1 MKLGA
6 CTTPANI
13 EKAAEAG
20 FDYLEC
26 SLSFV
31 HGMSEE
37 DFQALAARVPSLPIP
52 ITKANGFAPGSLKLT
67 GPDANVEE
75 WHAYLEKAL
84 SRAKKL
90 GIKLLVLGSS
100 AARNIPEGWDVKTG
114 LQQFKDFLLL
124 AGEYAE
130 KYDIDIALEPLRRKE
145 SNFMNLVSEG
155 MLFAAWADHPRI
167 NVLADTFHMHCC
179 REPFSSMAFTGKY
192 LHHVHVSSPK
202 PDESGRIYPFPGDG
216 VDYAGIINTLK
227 EMNYEGDVSIEA
239 AFEDLVKEGK
249 VAIEILRPLMEG

>member
-37 DFQALAARVPSLPIP
+37 DFQALAAKVPSLPIP
-52 ITKANGFAPGSLKLT
+52 ITKANGFAPGSLRLT
-67 GPDANVEE
+67 GPDANAEE

-84 SRAKKL
+84 SRAQKL

-100 AARNIPEGWDVKTG
+100 AARNIPEGWDFKKG
-114 LQQFKDFLLL
+114 LQQFKDFLVL

-130 KYDIDIALEPLRRKE
+130 KYDMDIALEPLRRAE

-155 MLFAAWADHPRI
+155 LLFSAWADHPRV

-179 REPFSSMAFTGKY
+179 REPLTALPLAGKY
-192 LHHVHVSSPK
+192 LHHVHISSPK

-216 VDYAGIINTLK
+216 VDYAAIINTLK

-239 AFEDLVKEGK
+239 AFEDLVKDGK
-249 VAIEILRPLMEG
+249 VAIEILRPLMEA